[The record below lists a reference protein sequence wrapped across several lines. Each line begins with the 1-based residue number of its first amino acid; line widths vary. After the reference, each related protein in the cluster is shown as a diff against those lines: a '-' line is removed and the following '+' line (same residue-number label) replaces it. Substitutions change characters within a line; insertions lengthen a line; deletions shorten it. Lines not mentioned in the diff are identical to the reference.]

1 MARSYRVA
9 KPSTG
14 TGKADVLFAG
24 GGRRGS
30 LKIPQGTPRFEVDMN
45 LDEARE
51 KTAHQARVRAL
62 AAAGYDS
69 SVLAHMDMPSVSKL
83 FSGMADDKLKEEEK
97 AEALAEERLLGGL
110 FKGLMEEKGGRPDP
124 ANVDVLRSL
133 SEGITDIPGRDPFKG
148 TVERGEDELGGRLH
162 EEVGAVD
169 LPDPWDPA
177 LGREVP
183 GQKFLIDESTGM
195 YVDPT
200 SGDVFESREKART
213 GEFYEP
219 DEGESLS
226 GIRGR
231 VGITENIATEEEL
244 ADFRSDWVEANISK
258 LPKESQ
264 IEARKRLASQIPDRF
279 FANTANL
286 TALQKFFDLGPDK
299 PYDKFAPQNRVMREI
314 ERKGR
319 KVKVYNDIRSGA
331 EIAEFDMGPAKGKEK
346 TLFSGYDAKGNPIV
360 LFFDKTTGKFKGTE
374 KWPEGTMRRLPAAAR
389 PLSLN
394 FTMFLA
400 EDDDWKKFV
409 TQKEGVVFDPYEWW
423 TTGDKKK
430 RDAVLKFKTQ
440 SRDQA
445 FIKFIEAMQEMAG
458 GMKKPSVEPTG
469 DTDEEGPTIDTDRID
484 RALKLLKEKRKNI
497 LEGK

>member
-9 KPSTG
+9 KYGGPTG
-14 TGKADVLFAG
+14 ADRLSAG
-24 GGRRGS
+24 RGGRGS
-30 LKIPQGTPRFEVDMN
+30 LKIPTGTPRLRVDMN
-45 LDEARE
+45 WEEAQE

-62 AAAGYDS
+62 AAAGYDPNI
-69 SVLAHMDMPSVSKL
+69 LADMSPEATARL
-83 FSGMADDKLKEEEK
+83 HAGMADDNLKEEEK

-162 EEVGAVD
+162 EIVGEKD
-169 LPDPWDPA
+169 LPDPFDPS
-177 LGREVP
+177 LGITDP
-183 GQKFLIDESTGM
+183 GQRFLIDESTGM

-200 SGDVFESREKART
+200 T
-213 GEFYEP
+213 GEVYESARMAESGIP
-219 DEGESLS
+219 YTPPEGDSTADLS

-244 ADFRSDWVEANISK
+244 DDYRADWVEANISK

-299 PYDKFAPQNRVMREI
+299 PYDKFAPQNRVTREI

-319 KVKVYNDIRSGA
+319 RLKVYNDIRSGA
-331 EIAEFDMGPAKGKEK
+331 EIAAFDMGPAKGKEK

-400 EDDDWKKFV
+400 EDKDWKKFV
-409 TQKEGVVFDPYEWW
+409 TKKEGVVFDPYEWW

-458 GMKKPSVEPTG
+458 SMKKPSREPTG
-469 DTDEEGPTIDTDRID
+469 DSRADRAKKLLEEG
-484 RALKLLKEKRKNI
+484 K
-497 LEGK
+497 